1 MNPFDFLIASLASWG
16 LAYLIT
22 REDAP
27 FRLMA
32 RLRQRV
38 KLGGL
43 LTCIK
48 CAALWTAALA
58 VFLLPHPSDFIL
70 YMVYVFAVRSAGLI
84 LASYS
89 GAGGSG

>member
-1 MNPFDFLIASLASWG
+1 MTPFDFLIAAFASWG
-16 LAYLIT
+16 LAYLVT

-32 RLRQRV
+32 RLRQHI

-48 CAALWTAALA
+48 CAALWTAALV
-58 VFLLPHPSDFIL
+58 VFLLPHPADVAL
-70 YMVYVFAVRSAGLI
+70 YLMYVFAVRSAGLM

-89 GAGGSG
+89 GAGSG